1 MLLNSSTSASWASI
15 VANKIHSHAT
25 HTTSAAKAPA
35 KAPAKMPAQRARLA
49 RDRSASA
56 LETAAGPETADEP
69 WRGAGSPDGAGGMQ
83 PSVSWAGLQTPG
95 FDLPSQLDVY

>member
-1 MLLNSSTSASWASI
+1 ML
-15 VANKIHSHAT
+15 
-25 HTTSAAKAPA
+25 AARVQPHV
-35 KAPAKMPAQRARLA
+35 ARLA
-49 RDRSASA
+49 RDRSTSA